1 MPDGFEGLDI
11 KEVLD
16 ADSRPTFVI
25 DLDPDLPPRD
35 AVSIPIEPVFCNAA
49 LKLHE
54 RLLDSVLG
62 NSTSTTCRDA
72 KIDVSRSD
80 QLPEGTSLTPVDN
93 RVTHDEFKAWAT
105 GSTTHDDTKDVFPLS
120 FYFQNLLW
128 TGSTVRKRWRLI
140 SGNRQWK
147 AQDQPP
153 LNLSSGAPPE
163 VATGG
168 LRASLAS
175 KKSQNRLAPS
185 TQGPVLPPELAAASE
200 NSRAS
205 MIEAGDDDHLSPVF
219 YPRQSNSGGSVKTG
233 MSKSSK
239 NISINL
245 AILPQRNAIDWTSPE
260 PEGLLSTH
268 LQYVRSVDWSATCL
282 GPMDQWSSEFRQIAN
297 LVMANPH
304 PAALFWGSNLVSTVF
319 CTSNGG
325 HLGPCR
331 KAPGSAR
338 SRSCQ
343 FATLN
348 ICFRRT
354 HFNELQY

>member
-1 MPDGFEGLDI
+1 MDEATPDGFEGLDI

-25 DLDPDLPPRD
+25 DLDPDVAPRNAAD
-35 AVSIPIEPVFCNAA
+35 TAIDPVFCNAA

-54 RLLDSVLG
+54 RLLDSVLQAS
-62 NSTSTTCRDA
+62 NSASSA
-72 KIDVSRSD
+72 ESVVSQEVEPTD
-80 QLPEGTSLTPVDN
+80 GTGPAPVEAP
-93 RVTHDEFKAWAT
+93 VTHEQFKAWAT
-105 GSTTHDDTKDVFPLS
+105 GVTTHDDSKDVFPLS
-120 FYFQNLLW
+120 FYFQDLLW

-153 LNLSSGAPPE
+153 LDLSSGCPPE

-168 LRASLAS
+168 IRASLELES
-175 KKSQNRLAPS
+175 KRSHSRRAPS
-185 TQGPVLPPELAAASE
+185 RQGRALTPEPGATSE
-200 NSRAS
+200 NSGVS
-205 MIEAGDDDHLSPVF
+205 MIGAGDDEHLSPVF

-245 AILPQRNAIDWTSPE
+245 ASLPERNAIDWTSPE

-282 GPMDQWSSEFRQIAN
+282 GSMDQWSSEFRQIVN

-304 PAALFWGSNLVSTVF
+304 PAALFWGSNLVSNLSSTLAVVVP
-319 CTSNGG
+319 S
-325 HLGPCR
+325 R
-331 KAPGSAR
+331 EASGSVTRWWASSFLQR
-338 SRSCQ
+338 VISE
-343 FATLN
+343 
-348 ICFRRT
+348 
-354 HFNELQY
+354 EL